1 MYLALLDKLSENVIV
16 SLLNDYF
23 LRKRQEMVASKSK
36 QSTALGDYLARV
48 RSAKG
53 FTLRQVEEATEK
65 DVSNAYL
72 SQLEHGRVSSPSPNV
87 LHSLS
92 QVYAV
97 PYENLMKK
105 AGYIT
110 PGSVKTVN
118 GKNDSPASFSIEDLS
133 QEEENAL
140 LAYLALYR
148 KTKG

>member
-1 MYLALLDKLSENVIV
+1 MTK
-16 SLLNDYF
+16 
-23 LRKRQEMVASKSK
+23 SKSE
-36 QSTALGDYLARV
+36 QSTVLGDYLARV
-48 RSAKG
+48 RNAKG
-53 FTLRQVEEATEK
+53 FTLRQVEDATEK

-105 AGYIT
+105 AGYIAPDAAT
-110 PGSVKTVN
+110 TNKDQGAN
-118 GKNDSPASFSIEDLS
+118 SFSIEDIT
-133 QEEENAL
+133 EDEENAL
-140 LAYLALYR
+140 LTYLALYR